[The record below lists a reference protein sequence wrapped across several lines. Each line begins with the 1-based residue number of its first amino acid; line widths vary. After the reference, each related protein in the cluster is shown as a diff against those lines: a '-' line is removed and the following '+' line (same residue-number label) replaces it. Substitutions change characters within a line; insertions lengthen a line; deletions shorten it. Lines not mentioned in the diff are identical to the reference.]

1 MPANSFDIVVIGGGI
16 IGLATAMKMAER
28 FPKLSLLVL
37 EKETDLAR
45 HQTGHNSGVIHGGIY
60 YKPGSLKAETC
71 VAGRRA
77 LLDFCDRN
85 GIAYELCGKVIVAT
99 GAEELPRL
107 EELFRRGTA
116 NGVPGLETI
125 GPERLREIE
134 PEARGIRAVY
144 SPATGIIDFTQV
156 AKAYA
161 AKLREAGGEILTS
174 REVKNIFH
182 QSGETVIQTSRE
194 EFRARY
200 VLNCGGLFSDRIARM
215 TSARGAS
222 ASDDTSA
229 RGVLASDDTSARGV
243 LASDDTSAR
252 GVLAS
257 DDDIDV
263 QIVPFRGEYYKI
275 APERG
280 SRIKGLIYPVPD
292 PRFPF
297 LGVHFTRSI
306 HGYVEAG
313 PNAVLAF
320 AREGYRKTDIKL
332 RDLWET
338 VSFRGFRSLAKKYWR
353 IGLEEQYRSLSKRAF
368 TTALK
373 RLVPAITIDDLKPG
387 GSGVRAQA
395 VASNGALLDDFVI
408 RQTGNAIHV
417 LNAPSPGATASLA
430 IGERIVATAVSA
442 FGLAD

>member
-1 MPANSFDIVVIGGGI
+1 MAANTYDVIVVGAGI
-16 IGLATAMKMAER
+16 VGLAAAMKMAER
-28 FPKLSLLVL
+28 FPRLRLLVL
-37 EKETDLAR
+37 EKESEIAR

-71 VAGRRA
+71 VSGRLA

-85 GIAYELCGKVIVAT
+85 GIAYDLCGKVIVAT
-99 GAEELPRL
+99 DEKEIPRL
-107 EELFRRGTA
+107 EELFRRGEA
-116 NGVPGLETI
+116 NNVPGLEMI

-134 PEARGIRAVY
+134 PHARGIRAVY

-156 AKAYA
+156 AGAYA
-161 AKLREAGGEILTS
+161 RRVRDLGGEVRTL

-182 QSGETVIQTSRE
+182 RGGELIVQTSQE
-194 EFRARY
+194 EIHTRY
-200 VLNCGGLFSDRIARM
+200 LVNCGGLYSDRIARM

-222 ASDDTSA
+222 ASD
-229 RGVLASDDTSARGV
+229 G
-243 LASDDTSAR
+243 
-252 GVLAS
+252 
-257 DDDIDV
+257 IDV
-263 QIVPFRGEYYKI
+263 KIVPFRGEYYKV

-280 SRIKGLIYPVPD
+280 SLIRGLIYPVPD

-320 AREGYRKTDIKL
+320 AREGYRWTDFNAG
-332 RDLWET
+332 DLWET
-338 VSFRGFRSLAKKYWR
+338 LSFSGFRSVAKKYWKM
-353 IGLEEQYRSLSKRAF
+353 GLEENYRSLSKRAF
-368 TTALK
+368 TRALQ
-373 RLVPAITIDDLKPG
+373 RLVPAITMDDLKPG

-395 VASNGALLDDFVI
+395 VASDGALLDDFVI
-408 RQTGNAIHV
+408 KQTGNAIHV

-430 IGERIVATAVSA
+430 IGERIVATAAQA
-442 FGLAD
+442 FSLHD